1 MSDKKEAPLIDFQ
14 HVTHVTDTGHRAL
27 HDVTFSVMPGEF
39 VTFIGHSGAG
49 KSSLLKHL
57 WAEKKPTS
65 GTVVFDGYHVDRL
78 PTYEL
83 PLHRRRIGVVFQDY
97 RLLSTKTAFEN
108 VAFVLEAMGET
119 DEVIATDVP
128 YALNL
133 VGLGDL
139 MDRFP
144 HQLSDGEQ
152 QRVAIARAMVHQP
165 DVLIAD
171 EPTGNLD
178 PAATHTVV
186 SILKKINEL
195 GTTVLLT
202 THSKSVVDD
211 IKKRVI
217 TLKGGTIV
225 ADHTK
230 GTYSIDTD
238 KAALHD

>member
-1 MSDKKEAPLIDFQ
+1 MKEESPLIVFDN
-14 HVTHVTDTGHRAL
+14 VTHITDTRHRAL
-27 HDVTFSVMPGEF
+27 DSVSFTINVGEF
-39 VTFIGHSGAG
+39 VTFIGRSGAG

-65 GTVVFDGYHVDRL
+65 GTVLFDGYHVDRL
-78 PTYEL
+78 PSYEL

-97 RLLSTKTAFEN
+97 RLLSHKTAFEN
-108 VAFVLEAMGET
+108 VAFVLEAMGESE
-119 DEVIATDVP
+119 EVINTDVA
-128 YALNL
+128 YALDL
-133 VGLGDL
+133 VGLGHV
-139 MDRFP
+139 MERFP
-144 HQLSDGEQ
+144 TQLSAGER

-178 PAATHTVV
+178 PEATHSIVT
-186 SILKKINEL
+186 ILKKIHEL

-217 TLKGGTIV
+217 IIKDGTIV
-225 ADHTK
+225 SDKEK
-230 GTYSIDTD
+230 GTYHTE
-238 KAALHD
+238 KLEKALHD